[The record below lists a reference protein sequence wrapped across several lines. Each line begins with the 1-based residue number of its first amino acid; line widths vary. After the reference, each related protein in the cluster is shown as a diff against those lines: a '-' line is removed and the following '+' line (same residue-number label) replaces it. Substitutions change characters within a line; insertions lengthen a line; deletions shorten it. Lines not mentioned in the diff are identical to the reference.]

1 MRAPLLR
8 RLSLVLAFGFLANSC
23 GDSPTAPGSPEPQPT
38 PTPAAPAP
46 TPGGNGG
53 IVLVSGDVQVG
64 VAGGALGRAVV
75 VRIVDSRNQPV
86 ANTTVGFQVASGGG
100 SATPAQA
107 QTDAEGRAQAL
118 WTLGSTPGEQS
129 LRVVAPNGTL
139 TVTATAAA
147 SASATVLQKLSGD
160 DQTAAPGAAVP
171 LPLVVRA
178 ADAAGT
184 PAASVAV
191 TWALEGGGV
200 IVGATHTSADGTAS
214 ARWTLGNAGTQRITA
229 TIAGAPAAVFQA
241 LAVQPLPEVVGVRLQ
256 PDSATLR
263 VGDAIDFD
271 GIALGAGNAVLTGR
285 PVSWRSSDT
294 TVVKIAADGT
304 ATGVGVGAAQVTA
317 TIGAISA
324 SGIVRVVPAGVT
336 RVRIEPDSLVMR
348 PGAVAELAAVALDGR
363 GVALTGRAVAWVS
376 SDTTVA
382 KVAATGT
389 ITAVAAGSA
398 RVTATVDGVSGT
410 AEVRVLP
417 GVVARVRIE
426 PDSLS
431 LRPGGSGEL
440 TAIAYDARGVVL
452 TGRAVAWT
460 SSHPAIATVSAAGT
474 VGAVAVGS
482 ARVTATVDGVT
493 ATAAVRVLAPA
504 PLAVVRVRVE
514 PDSAV
519 LNVGGRIDL
528 NAVALDAQGVAL
540 TGRVVVWSS
549 ANAGVAAVSAD
560 GVVTAVAEGSVVVRA
575 TVDGVSGS
583 ATIHVRAPAPPTPAV
598 VARVRVQPDSAF
610 LNVGARVDL
619 SAVALD
625 AQGVALT
632 GRVVVWSTA
641 NAGIATVSP
650 SGVVTAVGEGSVLIR
665 ATVDGVTGSAT
676 IHVRAPAPP
685 TPVVV
690 ARVRIQPDSAYLN
703 VGERVDLSAVA
714 MDERGN
720 ALTGRV
726 VVWSSA
732 NAGVATV
739 STSGVVTAVAEGSV
753 VIRATVDGV
762 TGSASI
768 HVRANV
774 PPAPVAVA
782 SVDVEPDSLVL
793 QVATRG
799 ELRVVARDG
808 SGNVLTG
815 RVVVWSSSDARIATV
830 AVGGVVTG
838 AAEGTARI
846 TATVEGVSASA
857 TVHVRGSAPAPV
869 VTVRVQPDSLV
880 LTAGAT
886 GDLSA
891 TAYDG
896 QGNVLTGRVVVW
908 ASSNRAVATIG
919 TGGVVTAVAEGS
931 TRINATVDGV
941 TGSAYV
947 RVVAAAPAAVARV
960 VVRPDSVNIE
970 VGGAA
975 DLGATAYDARGNVL
989 TGRSVTWSSTSAS
1002 VAVVGSGGVVSG
1014 VAEGSARII
1023 ATVDGVTGSASVRV
1037 TGTAPAA
1044 VARVVVQP
1052 DSLFLDPGR
1061 TGDLNAV
1068 AYDARGNVLTGRMV
1082 TWTSSNTSV
1091 ATVGTGGTVTGVA
1104 GGTAAVN
1111 ASVDGVTGRAI
1122 VRVTTTPEPPPPPPA
1137 VVTVRVQPDSLVI
1150 DIDER
1155 GDFNAVAYDAR
1166 GNVLT
1171 GRAVVWTSSNPAIA
1185 TATSGGLVTGV
1196 AGGTVRVTA
1205 TVDGVSGS
1213 ATLRVRPLSGEI
1225 ASVRVSPAAVTV
1237 GIGVSATLSAIA
1249 TDAGGRVVT
1258 GKRVTWLSLAP
1269 GLVRVDSVGRVTGLS
1284 YGSARIRATVEGHV
1298 AYADVTVPTSA
1309 GPFIGGIQINANRP
1323 TQPRS
1328 RFIVQIF
1335 SVADTDGV
1343 MSVNITARA
1352 PDGVQ
1357 TATCSMLPSQSY
1369 AVTYPGPQNMPW
1381 DCYLQL
1387 PENAQHGLWT
1397 LDPVIATDSR
1407 GNRTVLTGAQLV
1419 ASRQLSSVTFEVD
1432 NPTYDRTPPTLN
1444 GLTLSVTTGG
1454 YSNGWVLLARLQV
1467 ADVGTGVYSSAIG
1480 VASPGGYMD
1489 RTVTCATESPG
1500 VMLCRV
1506 DISRAEA
1513 SGQVVIT
1520 GASVTDRATNWASY
1534 STAQLEAAGYQA
1546 RIALP

>member
-46 TPGGNGG
+46 TPGGSDGG

-147 SASATVLQKLSGD
+147 SATATVLQKLSGD
-160 DQTAAPGAAVP
+160 DQTAAPGSAVP

-376 SDTTVA
+376 SDTSVA

-440 TAIAYDARGVVL
+440 TAIAYDSRGVVL

-540 TGRVVVWSS
+540 TGRVVTWVSS
-549 ANAGVAAVSAD
+549 NGAVATVTAS
-560 GVVTAVAEGSVVVRA
+560 GVVTAVAEGTAQLTA

-583 ATIHVRAPAPPTPAV
+583 ARVRVVAPAPPTPPTPAA
-598 VARVRVQPDSAF
+598 VARVRVQPDSAY
-610 LNVGARVDL
+610 LNAGERVDL
-619 SAVALD
+619 SAVATD

-641 NAGIATVSP
+641 NAGVATVSAN
-650 SGVVTAVGEGSVLIR
+650 GVVMAVGEGSVVIR

-685 TPVVV
+685 TPTAV

-703 VGERVDLSAVA
+703 VGERIDLSAVA
-714 MDERGN
+714 LDERGN

-726 VVWSSA
+726 VVWSPA
-732 NAGVATV
+732 NAGIATV
-739 STSGVVTAVAEGSV
+739 STSGVVTAVGEGSV

-762 TGSASI
+762 TGSATI
-768 HVRANV
+768 HVRV
-774 PPAPVAVA
+774 PAPPVAVA
-782 SVDVEPDSLVL
+782 SVDIEPDSLVL

-799 ELRVVARDG
+799 ELRVTARDG

-815 RVVVWSSSDARIATV
+815 RAVAWSSSDARVATV
-830 AVGGVVTG
+830 AAGVVTG

-846 TATVEGVSASA
+846 TATVEGVAASI
-857 TVHVRGSAPAPV
+857 
-869 VTVRVQPDSLV
+869 TVRVLPAPAAVARVVIQPDSVALAV
-880 LTAGAT
+880 GAT
-886 GDLSA
+886 ADLSV
-891 TAYDG
+891 TAYDA
-896 QGNVLTGRVVVW
+896 QGNVLTGRSVAW
-908 ASSNRAVATIG
+908 ASSSSSVATVAS
-919 TGGVVTAVAEGS
+919 GGVVRAVAEGS
-931 TRINATVDGV
+931 ARISATVDGV
-941 TGSAYV
+941 TGSASV
-947 RVVAAAPAAVARV
+947 RVLPAPPAAVSRV
-960 VVRPDSVNIE
+960 EVRPDSVTLA
-970 VGGAA
+970 VGATA
-975 DLGATAYDARGNVL
+975 DLGVTAYDARGNVL
-989 TGRSVTWSSTSAS
+989 TGRSVTWSSSSAA
-1002 VAVVGSGGVVSG
+1002 VATVGSGGVVTG
-1014 VAEGSARII
+1014 AAEGTARIS

-1037 TGTAPAA
+1037 TAGSSSGP
-1044 VARVVVQP
+1044 VARVEVRP
-1052 DSLFLDPGR
+1052 DSVVLSRARAR
-1061 TGDLNAV
+1061 TSPPWRTT
-1068 AYDARGNVLTGRMV
+1068 RGA
-1082 TWTSSNTSV
+1082 TSSP
-1091 ATVGTGGTVTGVA
+1091 A
-1104 GGTAAVN
+1104 GA
-1111 ASVDGVTGRAI
+1111 
-1122 VRVTTTPEPPPPPPA
+1122 
-1137 VVTVRVQPDSLVI
+1137 
-1150 DIDER
+1150 
-1155 GDFNAVAYDAR
+1155 
-1166 GNVLT
+1166 
-1171 GRAVVWTSSNPAIA
+1171 
-1185 TATSGGLVTGV
+1185 
-1196 AGGTVRVTA
+1196 
-1205 TVDGVSGS
+1205 
-1213 ATLRVRPLSGEI
+1213 
-1225 ASVRVSPAAVTV
+1225 
-1237 GIGVSATLSAIA
+1237 
-1249 TDAGGRVVT
+1249 
-1258 GKRVTWLSLAP
+1258 
-1269 GLVRVDSVGRVTGLS
+1269 
-1284 YGSARIRATVEGHV
+1284 
-1298 AYADVTVPTSA
+1298 
-1309 GPFIGGIQINANRP
+1309 
-1323 TQPRS
+1323 
-1328 RFIVQIF
+1328 
-1335 SVADTDGV
+1335 
-1343 MSVNITARA
+1343 
-1352 PDGVQ
+1352 
-1357 TATCSMLPSQSY
+1357 
-1369 AVTYPGPQNMPW
+1369 
-1381 DCYLQL
+1381 
-1387 PENAQHGLWT
+1387 
-1397 LDPVIATDSR
+1397 
-1407 GNRTVLTGAQLV
+1407 
-1419 ASRQLSSVTFEVD
+1419 
-1432 NPTYDRTPPTLN
+1432 
-1444 GLTLSVTTGG
+1444 
-1454 YSNGWVLLARLQV
+1454 
-1467 ADVGTGVYSSAIG
+1467 
-1480 VASPGGYMD
+1480 
-1489 RTVTCATESPG
+1489 
-1500 VMLCRV
+1500 
-1506 DISRAEA
+1506 
-1513 SGQVVIT
+1513 
-1520 GASVTDRATNWASY
+1520 
-1534 STAQLEAAGYQA
+1534 
-1546 RIALP
+1546 